1 MRLRF
6 TGLFLL
12 ALIQSAHVSGQKN
25 AYEKLIP
32 KIRYLSY
39 FDSVNLFVE
48 GEKAIRLAES
58 LGHPEY
64 EAEIYIFYGNHFYYK
79 SNSAKAKT
87 YYEKALKT
95 AKKHKSNSFQNLS
108 KIRLIYLRWD
118 EGDQDNAI
126 RDFKS
131 VLADAIKNKE
141 YKNQI
146 ECYNALALCYSYR
159 NKFKDC
165 MNFYMKGLKVAE
177 ENDDSHY
184 TPVLLNNIGL
194 LKFNNR
200 QYKDALADF
209 ERALKIAESNN
220 DARLTFHLLNN
231 MALVYIEDGKKKEA
245 RVQYEKILKYAHQSN
260 NPKELGI
267 AAVNLSNLFLRD
279 SNYNEALSYNDTA
292 IDAFTKNKYTYELTK
307 AYLSRAQIL
316 IKINKLSEALNYTE
330 RAKLI
335 ADSTSNL
342 EDAVGIHI
350 TLSSIYEKQG
360 NSKMALTEYKL
371 YKKINDSLNDLMNTK
386 AITEIQAKYNDEK
399 KDAAIEKE
407 RNKNLELE
415 NKNLTLEQKNIE
427 ERERAERRMILG
439 TIAFVS
445 VILIVVI
452 YFYVSYNKKTRNQQQ
467 FFAQQLIHDIEEE
480 RNRIAKDLHDDVGQS
495 LSAIK
500 SRLNLVHQK
509 GLDTD
514 HMVFI
519 ETEVG
524 KVIEQTRD
532 ISRKLYPAYLEKI
545 GLTRSVARLMD
556 GVQQSSQIVC
566 SFEIDPDTDKLPVNM
581 LTHIYRIIQ
590 ECVNN
595 TMKHADASALK
606 VTIYKTDDKFQMI
619 YQDNGKGILKNE
631 IKNSGVGL
639 MSLKERTR
647 ILKGELTIGDNA
659 GKGFK
664 LTINFNQTFA

>member
-12 ALIQSAHVSGQKN
+12 ALLVSAHVSGQKN

-39 FDSVNLFVE
+39 FDSVNLFLE
-48 GEKAIRLAES
+48 GDKAIRLAES
-58 LGHPEY
+58 LGYPEY

-79 SNSAKAKT
+79 SNSAKAKK

-95 AKKHKSNSFQNLS
+95 AKKYKSNTFQNLS

-126 RDFKS
+126 KDFKLI
-131 VLADAIKNKE
+131 LADAIKNKE

-146 ECYNALALCYSYR
+146 ECYNALALCYSYQ
-159 NKFKDC
+159 NKFKEC

-231 MALVYIEDGKKKEA
+231 MALVYIEDGKKEEA
-245 RVQYEKILKYAHQSN
+245 RVQYEKILNYAHLSN

-292 IDAFTKNKYTYELTK
+292 IEAFTNNKYTFELTK

-316 IKINKLSEALNYTE
+316 IKINKLSEALNFTE

-350 TLSSIYEKQG
+350 TLSAIYEKQG
-360 NSKMALTEYKL
+360 NAKMALHEYKL

-399 KDAAIEKE
+399 KDAAIEKA

-439 TIAFVS
+439 TIGFVS
-445 VILIVVI
+445 VLLMIVI
-452 YFYVSYNKKTRNQQQ
+452 YFYVSYNRKTRKQQQ

-509 GLDTD
+509 GLDPD

-545 GLTRSVARLMD
+545 GLTRSVARLME
-556 GVQQSSQIVC
+556 GIQQSTQIVC

-595 TMKHADASALK
+595 TIKHADASALK
-606 VTIYKTDDKFQMI
+606 VTIFKTEDKFQMI
-619 YQDNGKGILKNE
+619 YQDNGKGIHKTE

-647 ILKGELTIGDNA
+647 ILKGELNIGDNA